1 MTTLY
6 HHQHGGASL
15 NNAAHNSMAPID
27 FSVNISPISPPIGAL
42 SLDSFALQAY
52 PSIDGRGIKDFYKG
66 KFGFDGTMVLPLNG
80 AIEGIYLLP
89 RALGLRRLLL
99 LSPSFYEYE
108 RAGRIA
114 GAEIM
119 FLPLAAENGF
129 KLPSIELLADALLHA
144 DAFLAANPNNPTGTV
159 VPPEMIMALASRFPD
174 KWFILDEAFIQFT
187 SAFPDNSLM
196 LKVMALKNVIVVH
209 SLTKFYALPGL
220 RLGAVIAHPDVI
232 RRLLNFKEPWTVNSI
247 AESVAPLLLECGA
260 YEEELRDMI
269 FSERERIAESFSS
282 IEGMKLVGGAAN
294 FFLAQW
300 QGGCSFDAFLSWLA
314 ERQLYVRDCRNFPG
328 LEENYFRF
336 AVRKPIENDHLLDAL
351 RSAMQSSG
359 VPLRTHP
366 FSRNFSRRPYF

>member
-6 HHQHGGASL
+6 HHQHGGSL
-15 NNAAHNSMAPID
+15 LNPAAQSRMALID

-42 SLDSFALQAY
+42 SLDSFALQTY

-66 KFGFDGTMVLPLNG
+66 KFGFDGAMVLPLNG
-80 AIEGIYLLP
+80 SIEGIYLLP

-114 GAEIM
+114 GAEIT

-129 KLPSIELLADALLHA
+129 QLPSIELLADALLHA

-159 VPPEMIMALASRFPD
+159 VPPEIIMALASRFPG

-187 SAFPDNSLM
+187 PAFPENSLM
-196 LKVMALKNVIVVH
+196 GKVMALKNVIVVH

-232 RRLLNFKEPWTVNSI
+232 RRLLNHKEPWTVNAI
-247 AESVAPLLLECGA
+247 AESVAPLLLECGD

-269 FSERERIAESFSS
+269 FSERERIAESFST
-282 IEGMKLVGGAAN
+282 IEGMKLVGGSAN

-300 QGGCSFDAFLSWLA
+300 SGGCSFDELLLYLA
-314 ERQLYVRDCRNFPG
+314 GRGIYVRDCRNFFG
-328 LEENYFRF
+328 LEENFFRF
-336 AVRKPIENDHLLDAL
+336 AVRSPEENSAFLDAL
-351 RSAMQSSG
+351 QTASGSLQSC
-359 VPLRTHP
+359 
-366 FSRNFSRRPYF
+366 